1 MITSAMNKRKENS
14 RDHGKYIDDLSVG
27 EAILLK
33 DTLVKVDDNTIV
45 RPHTFP
51 DRFKLLLPEKA
62 SMIQKQLTTL
72 EGHAVKKRKK
82 TKNMLFDTAKT
93 KDFSPKLKIQ
103 NDIV

>member
-1 MITSAMNKRKENS
+1 
-14 RDHGKYIDDLSVG
+14 
-27 EAILLK
+27 
-33 DTLVKVDDNTIV
+33 
-45 RPHTFP
+45 
-51 DRFKLLLPEKA
+51 
-62 SMIQKQLTTL
+62 MIQKQLTTL